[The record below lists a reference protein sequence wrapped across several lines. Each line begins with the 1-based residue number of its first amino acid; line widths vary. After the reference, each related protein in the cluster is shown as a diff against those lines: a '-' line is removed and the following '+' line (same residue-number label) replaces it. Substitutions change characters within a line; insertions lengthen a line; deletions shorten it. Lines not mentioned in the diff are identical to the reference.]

1 VIILGHLDSHNIS
14 LDISRRIR
22 DRVAEMGAL
31 NSVGLI
37 YLNAAN
43 PDRAA
48 LCFDQMLM
56 IAREIQ
62 ERRAEA
68 NAIFNRSMAMVDMGD
83 LEGAVAWALRSLAL
97 FGQINN
103 SQVETV
109 KKYLVSL
116 QQRIRN
122 FDSETADRVGDVGS
136 SQFCGVR
143 P

>member
-1 VIILGHLDSHNIS
+1 
-14 LDISRRIR
+14 
-22 DRVAEMGAL
+22 
-31 NSVGLI
+31 
-37 YLNAAN
+37 
-43 PDRAA
+43 
-48 LCFDQMLM
+48 
-56 IAREIQ
+56 
-62 ERRAEA
+62 
-68 NAIFNRSMAMVDMGD
+68 MADMGD

-97 FGQINN
+97 FGQIDN

-122 FDSETADRVGDVGS
+122 FGSETADRVGDVGS